1 MPKLEKTEF
10 NKIKELSKKWL
21 FALAENPFLTSLA
34 LILISLIIGSFIFY
48 QYSILVEETNV
59 AAPNKSL
66 VLEEKSLKN
75 VLEIWQARQKKF
87 EAAGSNQYPNPFQ
100 LTK

>member
-1 MPKLEKTEF
+1 MPKSEKTEF
-10 NKIKELSKKWL
+10 NKIRDLLKKWL

-48 QYSILVEETNV
+48 QYSILVEESSVTVLNKTP
-59 AAPNKSL
+59 AP
-66 VLEEKSLKN
+66 EEKSLKN
-75 VLEIWQARQKKF
+75 VLEIWQERQNKF
-87 EAAGSNQYPNPFQ
+87 NEADLQQYPNPFL